1 MYAILIAISYK
12 QEKSI
17 KLVFKIIWPMSF
29 NQKQLPV
36 VVLDFVTIVYFL
48 ITIKISQLSRNELRE
63 TPKKFLF
70 Q

>member
-1 MYAILIAISYK
+1 
-12 QEKSI
+12 
-17 KLVFKIIWPMSF
+17 MSF

-70 Q
+70 QWPEL